1 MSQIC
6 WQMSVQPITGVIRV
20 LALCGALSA
29 GVAQAQSGVSTP
41 TPAQILGPGQVV
53 ASGTVPDEAT
63 RQAVLTRL
71 RELYGAQRVVDQL
84 TLGSVVAPPQWREH
98 VQKLLS
104 PSLQQVSKGRLSI
117 KGNTVDV
124 QGEVSN
130 EAVRQQVASDMASSL
145 NPTYLVRNN
154 LRVVTNDQAVLD
166 QTLANR
172 IIEFEPASAVIRPA
186 GLLILDEMAEVLAR
200 MRERRFE
207 VVGHTDAEGARAANV
222 SLSMARA
229 MAVKNYLAGKG
240 IPPDHIATLGL
251 GPDQPVASN
260 ATPEGRAR
268 NRRIEF
274 KVKGSAG

>member
-1 MSQIC
+1 MSQIHPK
-6 WQMSVQPITGVIRV
+6 MSTHSLAWWSGA
-20 LALCGALSA
+20 LALWGALH
-29 GVAQAQSGVSTP
+29 GVAVQAQVQAVPPS
-41 TPAQILGPGQVV
+41 PAQILGPGQVV

-104 PSLQQVSKGRLSI
+104 PSLQQVSRGRLSI
-117 KGNTVDV
+117 KGNTVEV

-130 EAVRQQVASDMASSL
+130 EAARQQVASDMASSL

-154 LRVVTNDQAVLD
+154 LRVAANDQAVLD

-172 IIEFEPASAVIRPA
+172 IIEFEAASAVIRPA
-186 GLLILDEMAEVLAR
+186 GLIILDEMAEVLAR

-207 VVGHTDAEGARAANV
+207 VVGHTDADGPRTANV

-229 MAVKNYLAGKG
+229 MAVKTYLAGKG
-240 IPPDHIATLGL
+240 IPPDHITTLGA

-274 KVKGSAG
+274 KVKG